1 MTPREKAHNLICKFY
16 FALPNN
22 GLSDSGINSTSER
35 WKEAEKCA
43 LIAVDEIMNIC
54 PFIKIEFAT
63 SEGGKESDAKEY
75 WQEVKQE
82 I

>member
-1 MTPREKAHNLICKFY
+1 MTPREKAYNLICKFY

-43 LIAVDEIMNIC
+43 LIAVDEIRDNLPLI
-54 PFIKIEFAT
+54 
-63 SEGGKESDAKEY
+63 SEIQQH
-75 WQEVKQE
+75 WIEVKNE
-82 I
+82 IITYG